1 MTTGAGQVGA
11 WVRPPEPSCIASLG
25 RHLDPKSPLN
35 SPGSRPLFL
44 APALIGNL
52 TLLPMQCL
60 SVYKSDLGLNSG
72 SVIPYVILVKSA
84 VPQSSGLSHEWGEI
98 TVLVWG
104 RFEQPA
110 TRHREFS
117 GCLSMQPRVHRY
129 HVPCIA
135 SLGCSLCRTGW
146 VGWSSQASP
155 GDSGIT
161 GRLTLPHRVPGGPS
175 RQDLQAL
182 RMTWVTGLMKAERE
196 EKS

>member
-1 MTTGAGQVGA
+1 
-11 WVRPPEPSCIASLG
+11 
-25 RHLDPKSPLN
+25 
-35 SPGSRPLFL
+35 
-44 APALIGNL
+44 
-52 TLLPMQCL
+52 MQCP

-72 SVIPYVILVKSA
+72 SVIPYVILVKAA

-104 RFEQPA
+104 GFEQPA

-117 GCLSMQPRVHRY
+117 GCLSVQPRVHGYR
-129 HVPCIA
+129 VPRIA
-135 SLGCSLCRTGW
+135 SPPLCRTGW

-155 GDSGIT
+155 GGSGIT

-182 RMTWVTGLMKAERE
+182 RMTWVTGLMKTERE
-196 EKS
+196 ILGPRSCLLLASLPSTLSPAGMFLGTSLKTTGPVPPG